1 MNNYCSNNMCYRNY
15 QIPKNSNNEFYR
27 ESIMPNSYQMNPYEA
42 NSFSNFNTTN
52 SNFGPE
58 DERFFFA
65 PFLVGGLAGT
75 ALGYGIANNN
85 QIKNGGY
92 YMPPP
97 PIYYYPAPT
106 PYTYNNYYY

>member
-15 QIPKNSNNEFYR
+15 QMPQSNTISSFRSSTNPYTSTSNVGYNESF
-27 ESIMPNSYQMNPYEA
+27 IPNS
-42 NSFSNFNTTN
+42 TTYPQPT
-52 SNFGPE
+52 G
-58 DERFFFA
+58 DDRFFFA

-85 QIKNGGY
+85 QIKGGN

-97 PIYYYPAPT
+97 PIYYYPQPA

>member
-1 MNNYCSNNMCYRNY
+1 MLFEFS
-15 QIPKNSNNEFYR
+15 IEHVGKNSILLKFTKDALNYSSTDGVGYNQSFTNNSGIYPQA
-27 ESIMPNSYQMNPYEA
+27 SS
-42 NSFSNFNTTN
+42 
-52 SNFGPE
+52 
-58 DERFFFA
+58 DDRFFFA

-85 QIKNGGY
+85 QIKGGY

-97 PIYYYPAPT
+97 PIYYYPSPA

>member
-15 QIPKNSNNEFYR
+15 Q
-27 ESIMPNSYQMNPYEA
+27 MPQK
-42 NSFSNFNTTN
+42 SFSSYRDSSIPYNYSSTDGVGYNQSFTN
-52 SNFGPE
+52 NSGIYPQASS
-58 DERFFFA
+58 DDRFFFA

-85 QIKNGGY
+85 QIKGVY

-97 PIYYYPAPT
+97 PIYYYPSPA